1 MRTRPNAVEVATTAS
16 GACASVLEAMA
27 APQASW
33 SYWAMPKFASVDDYL
48 ASLPVEQRAVVEEI
62 ERRVL
67 AVVPGAERVIRYDMP
82 TWQVDGTSL
91 VHVAAW
97 KKHVSLYPV
106 PPEGDPQLDADLA
119 SYAGA
124 KGTLKLPY
132 SGIDYTLIERAVRR
146 LLETR

>member
-1 MRTRPNAVEVATTAS
+1 
-16 GACASVLEAMA
+16 
-27 APQASW
+27 
-33 SYWAMPKFASVDDYL
+33 MPKFASVDDYL
-48 ASLPVEQRAVVEEI
+48 ASLLGEQRVVLEEI

-67 AVVPGAERVIRYDMP
+67 VVVPGAERVIRYDMP

-97 KKHVSLYPV
+97 KHHVSLYPV
-106 PPEGDPQLDADLA
+106 PPEGDLVLDADLA

-132 SGIDYTLIERAVRR
+132 AKIDYDLIERVVRR
-146 LLETR
+146 LLEMMR